1 MAINHKFYISLD
13 ITKLVVISISGYSNS
28 KAILKQI
35 CVQPHKLLNLL
46 YLGSCFLLASTKGHT
61 SFASGTANFVSL
73 CNNFSDGTNED
84 IFSKEKSF

>member
-13 ITKLVVISISGYSNS
+13 ITKLVVISSNS

-35 CVQPHKLLNLL
+35 CVQPHKLINLL